1 MVLFAGWA
9 AASQASPDV
18 CARLTPAMLST
29 TLGDQFSA
37 PVQTSAPG
45 GEFKGDYVSCLY
57 TAKSLTFEVRRW
69 AYPNPVLRERTL
81 QAAKA
86 RYAANTSART
96 ISDLGDGAWALNE
109 FVDVIQGPYE
119 YYFAAY
125 PTEVPNYHVD
135 RTDKLTTIA
144 KAFLAPQ

>member
-1 MVLFAGWA
+1 MALLAGWCMT
-9 AASQASPDV
+9 SQASNDV
-18 CARLTPAMLST
+18 CAKLSPALLSS
-29 TLGDQFSA
+29 TLGDEFSP
-37 PVQTSAPG
+37 PVQTGAPG

-57 TAKSLTFEVRRW
+57 TAKALTFEIRRW
-69 AYPNPVLRERTL
+69 AYPNPVLRERSL

-96 ISDLGDGAWALNE
+96 LSDLGDGAWALNE
-109 FVDVIQGPYE
+109 YVDVIQGPYE

-125 PTEVPNYHVD
+125 PTEAPNYHVD

-144 KAFLAPQ
+144 KAFLSP